1 MTALTRYKAL
11 ALQLTCQAVNEVS
24 TRADAR
30 VMMEAT
36 VGRVHRQIRA
46 SKAFIGP
53 DLRLV
58 VLPEYF
64 LTGFPM
70 GESIAEWADKA
81 CLTMDDDLY
90 RKLGEVATAANVFLS
105 GNAYELDP
113 NFPGLYFQTSFIIAP
128 AQGSEPGGV
137 VLRYRR
143 LNSMFAPTPH
153 DVWDRYVAVYGYE
166 AVFPVVDTEL
176 GRLACIA
183 SEEILYP
190 EIARCLMMRGA
201 EIFLHASSETG
212 SNLLT
217 QKNIAKLARSIENIT
232 YVVSANSA
240 GIANTDIPSASTDG
254 ASKIINYEGIVL
266 AEAGYG
272 ESMVANATIDLD
284 ALRAHRNRLG
294 MSNFILRQRTELYAK
309 SYADYAFYPVNNWL
323 TEPGQSPARTHF
335 SQQQGQTLAR
345 LKAENKLF

>member
-1 MTALTRYKAL
+1 MHPSSRYKAL
-11 ALQLTCQAVNEVS
+11 ALQLTCQAVNP
-24 TRADAR
+24 AR
-30 VMMEAT
+30 NRTEARSLMETT
-36 VGRVHRQIRA
+36 VGRIHRQIRA

-70 GESIAEWADKA
+70 GESMSEWADKA
-81 CLTMDDDLY
+81 CLTLTDPIY
-90 RKLGEVATAANVFLS
+90 ERLGEIAAATDVFLS

-113 NFPGLYFQTSFIIAP
+113 SFPDLYFQTSFIVAP
-128 AQGSEPGGV
+128 SGEV
-137 VLRYRR
+137 ILRYRR

-153 DVWDRYVAVYGYE
+153 DVWDRYLAVYGYE
-166 AVFPVVDTEL
+166 AIFPVVDTEI

-201 EIFLHASSETG
+201 EVFLHASSETG

-217 QKNIAKLARSIENIT
+217 QKNIAKLARSIENMA

-240 GIANTDIPSASTDG
+240 GIANIDIPAASTDG

-272 ESMVANATIDLD
+272 ESMVASATLDLG
-284 ALRAHRNRLG
+284 ALRAHRHRLG
-294 MSNFILRQRTELYAK
+294 MGNFILRQRTELYAR
-309 SYADYAFYPVNNWL
+309 SYAEYAFYPANNW
-323 TEPGQSPARTHF
+323 TDPAPTRAHF
-335 SQQQGQTLAR
+335 SQQQAQTLAR
-345 LKAENKLF
+345 LAAEGRL